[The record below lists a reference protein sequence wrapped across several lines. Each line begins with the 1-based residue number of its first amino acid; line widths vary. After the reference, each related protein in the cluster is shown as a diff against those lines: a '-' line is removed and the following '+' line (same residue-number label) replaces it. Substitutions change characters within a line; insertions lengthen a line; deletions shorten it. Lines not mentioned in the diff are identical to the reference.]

1 MTDMPDEKAPNEAT
15 THLDQYHRHE
25 QSDENWEEADAVTGR
40 ENDTP
45 LRGDDKY
52 AVPNSTMAERA
63 KARKPAA
70 KQVEKAAGENKAVA
84 PKQVAKKAAK
94 K

>member
-1 MTDMPDEKAPNEAT
+1 MPDEKAPNEAT

-25 QSDENWEEADAVTGR
+25 QSDENWEEADAKTGR

-45 LRGDDKY
+45 LRGEDKP

-63 KARKPAA
+63 KLRGGKADA
-70 KQVEKAAGENKAVA
+70 KQVEKATAEDKAVA
-84 PKQVAKKAAK
+84 PKRVMKKAAK